1 MIDLKF
7 KSTIVKTL
15 AETLNVVTF
24 EYVDDNLWLA
34 TLDSNHNDVI
44 FM

>member
-24 EYVDDNLWLA
+24 EYVDDNL
-34 TLDSNHNDVI
+34 
-44 FM
+44 